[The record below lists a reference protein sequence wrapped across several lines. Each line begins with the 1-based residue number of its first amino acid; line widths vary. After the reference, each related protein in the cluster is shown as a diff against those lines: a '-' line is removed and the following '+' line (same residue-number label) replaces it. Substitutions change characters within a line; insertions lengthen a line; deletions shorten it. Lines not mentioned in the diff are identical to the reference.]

1 MSRKIQRF
9 LSFEKHND
17 AVTINKVYSIHLGA
31 WPTSNVHHLK
41 CTVKSLVKTCGIP
54 NGYWFNIENRLYSV
68 NRNAKE
74 ICLFD
79 KEKRKEKLS
88 LKEYLIFD
96 QSITECISNLS
107 EFFGKCKSSD
117 CKISPRWPGY
127 PLVSSEF
134 FKPDVCSSSLKSL
147 QRPVANETS
156 FLTAQNF
163 QKKQNWTTI
172 MLNGKLLTFRIEPFI
187 SVPLVLQMAVAA
199 AACES
204 YL

>member
-1 MSRKIQRF
+1 M
-9 LSFEKHND
+9 
-17 AVTINKVYSIHLGA
+17 
-31 WPTSNVHHLK
+31 
-41 CTVKSLVKTCGIP
+41 CGIP

-117 CKISPRWPGY
+117 CKISPR
-127 PLVSSEF
+127 
-134 FKPDVCSSSLKSL
+134 
-147 QRPVANETS
+147 
-156 FLTAQNF
+156 
-163 QKKQNWTTI
+163 
-172 MLNGKLLTFRIEPFI
+172 
-187 SVPLVLQMAVAA
+187 
-199 AACES
+199 
-204 YL
+204 